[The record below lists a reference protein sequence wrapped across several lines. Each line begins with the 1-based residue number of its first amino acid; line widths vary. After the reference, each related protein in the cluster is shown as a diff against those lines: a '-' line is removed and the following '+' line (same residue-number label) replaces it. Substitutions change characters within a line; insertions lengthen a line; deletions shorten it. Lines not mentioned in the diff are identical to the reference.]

1 MIKPTNPTQMLF
13 CGIDVSAKT
22 LAVAVQQQEDQP
34 YQEREFA
41 NTPSG
46 HKALLAWLGK
56 WKVAVRVTLEA
67 TGIYSLDLALRL
79 DQAEGIELA
88 VANPKDAL
96 RFTQTLR
103 RSKTDAADA
112 QALAEYSRRMRF
124 SAWTAPNRAQLQL
137 RALGRHLDDL
147 TEERTR
153 WLNRLHAAQGSVA
166 TPRCVLADI
175 KRSLAALD
183 KRIVALR
190 RETMELVREDKV
202 LERRFRLLVSIPGI
216 AEVSALRLLA
226 ELGLLTAGMSVRQW
240 VAYSGL
246 DPAHHVSGTSVRR
259 PSRISRA
266 GNRHL
271 RHALFMPALVASKR
285 DPHLRAFYNALISR
299 HKAKMQALI
308 AVARKMLHAIY
319 GIFKTDT
326 PYKGQKLFPEITTA
340 QIHTP

>member
-1 MIKPTNPTQMLF
+1 MIKLTNPTQMLF

-56 WKVAVRVTLEA
+56 WKVAVRVTLES

-79 DQAEGIELA
+79 DQAERIELA
-88 VANPKDAL
+88 VANPKDA
-96 RFTQTLR
+96 LR

-137 RALGRHLDDL
+137 RSLGRHLDDL

-299 HKAKMQALI
+299 HKAKMQALT

>member
-1 MIKPTNPTQMLF
+1 MIKPTNPTQAMLF

-22 LAVAVQQQEDQP
+22 LAVAVQQREDQP

-41 NTPSG
+41 NTSSG

-56 WKVAVRVTLEA
+56 WKAPVRVTLEA
-67 TGIYSLDLALRL
+67 TGTYSLDLAVRL
-79 DQAEGIELA
+79 DQAEGVELA

-96 RFTQTLR
+96 RFAQTLR

-112 QALAEYSRRMRF
+112 RTLAEYSRRMRF
-124 SAWTAPNRAQLQL
+124 TAWTAPTRAQLQL
-137 RALGRHLDDL
+137 RAVARHLDDL
-147 TEERTR
+147 TEERTQ
-153 WLNRLHAAQGSVA
+153 WLNRLHAAKGSAA
-166 TPRCVLADI
+166 TPRCVIADI
-175 KRSLAALD
+175 KRSLAALE
-183 KRIVALR
+183 KRVVALR
-190 RETMELVREDKV
+190 SEAMELIHADAT
-202 LERRFRLLVSIPGI
+202 LERRFQLLVSIPGI
-216 AEVSALRLLA
+216 AAISALRLLA
-226 ELGLLTAGMSVRQW
+226 ELGLLTPGMSVRQW

-246 DPAHHVSGTSVRR
+246 DPAHHVSGNSVRR

-271 RHALFMPALVASKR
+271 RHALFMPALVASKH
-285 DPHLRAFYNALISR
+285 DPHLKAFYTALIQR

-326 PYKGQKLFPEITTA
+326 PYNGQTLFPEITA
-340 QIHTP
+340 A